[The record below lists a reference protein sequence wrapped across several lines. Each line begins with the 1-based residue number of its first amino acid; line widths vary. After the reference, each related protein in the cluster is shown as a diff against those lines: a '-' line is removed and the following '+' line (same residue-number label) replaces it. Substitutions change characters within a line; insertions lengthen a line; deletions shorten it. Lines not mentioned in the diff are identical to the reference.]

1 MSNKKI
7 LKASV
12 LYASIEFAC
21 HFKRRKL
28 FLLLSSLIRKVND
41 SVKRKITK
49 SIKIA
54 IDTKIEETLSSHAK
68 LFYLLHFENFVAGR
82 KMAKR
87 SFLLIDKNRQKFH
100 IHCQLLRY
108 YYFLKF

>member
-12 LYASIEFAC
+12 LYASLEFAC

-54 IDTKIEETLSSHAK
+54 IDTKIEEAVSSHAK
-68 LFYLLHFENFVAGR
+68 VLY
-82 KMAKR
+82 
-87 SFLLIDKNRQKFH
+87 IFH
-100 IHCQLLRY
+100 IKICCWQAKGEEK
-108 YYFLKF
+108 FLV